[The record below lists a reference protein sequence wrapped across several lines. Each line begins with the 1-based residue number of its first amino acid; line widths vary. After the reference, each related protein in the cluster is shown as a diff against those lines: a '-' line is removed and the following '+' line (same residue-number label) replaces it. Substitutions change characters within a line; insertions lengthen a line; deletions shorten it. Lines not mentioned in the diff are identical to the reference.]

1 MRLLFWLALV
11 LAPCAAWDTAP
22 HRSITRAALQ
32 SLPTGITE
40 RFGAYAA
47 PLVDSYCIYP
57 DRYLEMDR
65 FGFARNDGGPRNASE
80 IRRYCVRPDGVTIHG
95 ITGDRQS
102 DRASLVFLFEQIMA
116 ALSSNRRDDAAKFAG
131 VLSHFIA
138 DSLSP
143 PHAVSA
149 ERLQEMAEDY
159 PGNIHSALE
168 RSLPEF
174 RLNSREPHA
183 AGTTVL
189 TAAQAVLDACYA
201 GAERNGRDLPAMVKA
216 ACSRDDAALDRYRL
230 RAGVRAAEILADA
243 LAALDGLQSG
253 KR

>member
-22 HRSITRAALQ
+22 HRSITRAARQ
-32 SLPTGITE
+32 SLPT
-40 RFGAYAA
+40 
-47 PLVDSYCIYP
+47 
-57 DRYLEMDR
+57 
-65 FGFARNDGGPRNASE
+65 
-80 IRRYCVRPDGVTIHG
+80 G

-102 DRASLVFLFEQIMA
+102 DRASLVFLFEQIVS
-116 ALSSNRRDDAAKFAG
+116 ALSSNRRDDAANFAG

-174 RLNSREPHA
+174 RL
-183 AGTTVL
+183 
-189 TAAQAVLDACYA
+189 
-201 GAERNGRDLPAMVKA
+201 
-216 ACSRDDAALDRYRL
+216 
-230 RAGVRAAEILADA
+230 
-243 LAALDGLQSG
+243 
-253 KR
+253 